1 MHQRYK
7 KLFTLVVLLSSI
19 LVLAS
24 CISTHHPRGLSN
36 KWRIEVSEGAKSDGV
51 MLFRVSPKDQPAI
64 DVRVHINDGLRENMV
79 AKAIKNAFRKQLPK
93 DDFHIER
100 DDGEDV
106 LVKRRWGAP
115 RFGLDLVSSDVK
127 AVRIDLEKE

>member
-1 MHQRYK
+1 MYQTNK
-7 KLFTLVVLLSSI
+7 KRFALIVLLFSV
-19 LVLAS
+19 LALAS
-24 CISTHHPRGLSN
+24 CLSSHHPGGLSN
-36 KWRIEVSEGAKSDGV
+36 KWRIEVSEGAKSDGI
-51 MLFRVSPKDQPAI
+51 MLFRVSPKDQAAI

-93 DDFHIER
+93 GDYHVER

-106 LVKRRWGAP
+106 LVKRRWGTP

>member
-1 MHQRYK
+1 MNHAMNKRITGIAMLLTVMT
-7 KLFTLVVLLSSI
+7 LFSCVSS
-19 LVLAS
+19 
-24 CISTHHPRGLSN
+24 HHPGGLSN
-36 KWRIEVSEGAKSDGV
+36 KWRIEVSEGARSDGV
-51 MLFRVSPKDQPAI
+51 MLFRVSPKDQAAI

-79 AKAIKNAFRKQLPK
+79 AKAIRNAFREQLPK
-93 DDFHIER
+93 GDYHVER

-106 LVKRRWGAP
+106 LVKRRWGTP

>member
-1 MHQRYK
+1 MYQTNK
-7 KLFTLVVLLSSI
+7 KRFALIVLLFGALA
-19 LVLAS
+19 LVS
-24 CISTHHPRGLSN
+24 CVSTHHPHGLSN

-93 DDFHIER
+93 GYHVER

-106 LVKRRWGAP
+106 LVKRRWGTP

>member
-1 MHQRYK
+1 MHQINIKR
-7 KLFTLVVLLSSI
+7 FTLFFLLLSA
-19 LVLAS
+19 LTLAS
-24 CISTHHPRGLSN
+24 CISTHHPHGLSN
-36 KWRIEVSEGAKSDGV
+36 KWRIEVSEGAKSDGI
-51 MLFRVSPKDQPAI
+51 MLFRVSPKDQAAI

-93 DDFHIER
+93 GYHVER

-106 LVKRRWGAP
+106 LVKRSWGTP
-115 RFGLDLVSSDVK
+115 RFGLELVSSDVK

>member
-1 MHQRYK
+1 MYQTNKQRFVLIIL
-7 KLFTLVVLLSSI
+7 LFSALA
-19 LVLAS
+19 LAS
-24 CISTHHPRGLSN
+24 CVSTHHPGGLSN
-36 KWRIEVSEGAKSDGV
+36 KWRIEVSEGAKSDGI
-51 MLFRVSPKDQPAI
+51 MLFRVTPNDQPAI

-79 AKAIKNAFRKQLPK
+79 AKAIKNAFREQLPK
-93 DDFHIER
+93 GYHVER

-106 LVKRRWGAP
+106 LVKRRWGTP